1 MAAYVGFFEI
11 CYSNKG
17 EHVFVSVALEAVGEL
32 VGQFAKSIGSYGV
45 GSAGFKEKSK
55 FRFDESFNYKEE
67 PELAAA
73 LKTHFLEGIDIY
85 FDNVGGAMLDAVIL
99 NMRDHNRIAV
109 CGMISQ
115 YNKDKSEE
123 FTIKLIKEWTIV
135 YVEDIID
142 GLENAPLALIG
153 LFKGKNVIK
162 QVVLVARE

>member
-1 MAAYVGFFEI
+1 
-11 CYSNKG
+11 
-17 EHVFVSVALEAVGEL
+17 
-32 VGQFAKSIGSYGV
+32 
-45 GSAGFKEKSK
+45 
-55 FRFDESFNYKEE
+55 
-67 PELAAA
+67 
-73 LKTHFLEGIDIY
+73 
-85 FDNVGGAMLDAVIL
+85 MLDAVIL